1 MKSVVQP
8 CIGWGFHAGCDS
20 DAEPSSFLFCFL
32 SLPINGATSGSV
44 KINLVLGIHDNYINQ
59 IKNMVEF
66 ENVEN
71 VKSNDITPQLI
82 EGSDD
87 N

>member
-44 KINLVLGIHDNYINQ
+44 KINLVSGSFSL
-59 IKNMVEF
+59 
-66 ENVEN
+66 NVLDTP
-71 VKSNDITPQLI
+71 VKVPPVPYPDTQ
-82 EGSDD
+82 
-87 N
+87 